1 MINCFSLK
9 STRGWQESLGL
20 GAQKDDGK
28 QHIRVEM
35 AGTDQPNTKKK
46 KNMSVFVKNKCCIT
60 SNSDMK

>member
-46 KNMSVFVKNKCCIT
+46 KKYVCVCKKQMPYY
-60 SNSDMK
+60 